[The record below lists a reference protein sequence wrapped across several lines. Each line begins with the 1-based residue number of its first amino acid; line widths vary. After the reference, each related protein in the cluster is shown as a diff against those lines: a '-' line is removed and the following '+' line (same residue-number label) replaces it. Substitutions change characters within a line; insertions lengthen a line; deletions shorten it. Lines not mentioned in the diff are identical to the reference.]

1 MQMNE
6 AFIVAAART
15 AAGKKDG
22 RLKDWHPA
30 DLGGAIIDALLD
42 RSGADPDLVED
53 VIWGCV
59 TQVSEQAANIGRQAV
74 LASRL
79 PEHVP
84 GVSVDRQCGSSQ
96 QALHFAAQAVM
107 SGVMDVVIAGGVESM
122 TRVPMG
128 LNTVFPTQHGYG
140 HYKGLRVSGR
150 YPGITFSQFAGAE
163 MMVAKYGL
171 SKEDLDR
178 FSLLSHRRGALATQQ
193 GRFTDEIVPVAIV
206 DVEGNQALHMQDEGI
221 RYDASLEAMAGLKKI
236 AADGL
241 LTAANASQICDAASG
256 VVIANEVGLKK
267 LGRAPLARIH
277 QMTVMGGDPVVM
289 LETPIEATRRALAK
303 ARMRIQD
310 IDVYEVNEA
319 FASVPL
325 SWLKEL
331 GADPERL
338 NVNGGAIALGHP
350 LGATGT
356 KLMTTL
362 VYTLRARDARYGLLT
377 MCEGGGL
384 ANVTIVER
392 L

>member
-1 MQMNE
+1 MNE

-59 TQVSEQAANIGRQAV
+59 TQVSEQAANIGRQVV

-107 SGVMDVVIAGGVESM
+107 CGVMDVVIAGGVESM

-140 HYKGLRVSGR
+140 HYKGLRVGGR
-150 YPGITFSQFAGAE
+150 YPSITFSQFAGAE

-171 SKEDLDR
+171 SKDDLDR
-178 FSLLSHRRGALATQQ
+178 FSLASHQRGALATRQ
-193 GRFTDEIVPVAIV
+193 GRFSEEIVPIAIV
-206 DVEGNQALHMQDEGI
+206 GAQDDQALHMQDEGI

-236 AADGL
+236 
-241 LTAANASQICDAASG
+241 S
-256 VVIANEVGLKK
+256 
-267 LGRAPLARIH
+267 P
-277 QMTVMGGDPVVM
+277 
-289 LETPIEATRRALAK
+289 
-303 ARMRIQD
+303 RM
-310 IDVYEVNEA
+310 V
-319 FASVPL
+319 
-325 SWLKEL
+325 
-331 GADPERL
+331 
-338 NVNGGAIALGHP
+338 
-350 LGATGT
+350 
-356 KLMTTL
+356 
-362 VYTLRARDARYGLLT
+362 
-377 MCEGGGL
+377 C
-384 ANVTIVER
+384 
-392 L
+392 